1 MSELVTLGPWLRR
14 FLVEHIV
21 TERNLARNTRTSYRD
36 TFSLLLPFVSRN
48 LRKPVDRLAVR
59 DLTSV
64 LVLQFLAHI
73 EEDRGCSA
81 RTRNQRLAAI
91 RAFARFIG
99 SRDPAHVEWC
109 GHIRA
114 IASKKSTPTS
124 VGWLTRAEMEAMLA
138 VPDRKTRRGRSEY
151 ALLLFLYNT
160 GARVSE
166 ATHLKVRDLQIG
178 RGNGGHDLATLHGKG
193 GKTRQCPLW
202 PETERVLADE
212 STGRAGEDAVFISR
226 LGTPFTR
233 FGVYRLIERCAARV
247 PELAGR
253 MITPH
258 VIRHTTACHLVLA
271 GVDIN
276 TIRAWLG
283 HVSISTTNIYAEID
297 LTLKANAVALCEV
310 GQPRPARSWKADK
323 DLMAFLKSLS
333 GVILRRPPSSTLA
346 LSGAGRGATIA
357 LLKAGA
363 ALSGMTSLDRSGRP
377 RHAICHPVLAAPRRM
392 NRTPSCG
399 ASWMR
404 NVARSAPRPNACRS
418 SLKSLIRGDRA
429 SASMPAASARSVNA
443 ASAASPA
450 ASVSRAM

>member
-1 MSELVTLGPWLRR
+1 MPEHVTLGPWLRR
-14 FLVEHIV
+14 FLCEFIV
-21 TERNLARNTRTSYRD
+21 TERSLARNTRRSYRD
-36 TFSLLLPFVSRN
+36 TFSLLLPFVSRK

-59 DLTSV
+59 DLTSR
-64 LVLQFLAHI
+64 LLLQFLTHL
-73 EEDRGCSA
+73 EDDRGCSA

-109 GHIRA
+109 GHVRA
-114 IASKKSTPTS
+114 IESKKSMPPP

-138 VPDRKTRRGRSEY
+138 VPDRKTRRGRGEY

-166 ATHLKVRDLQIG
+166 ATQLRVRDLQIG
-178 RGNGGHDLATLHGKG
+178 SGNGGHDLAALHGKG

-202 PETERVLADE
+202 PETERVLAHQVF
-212 STGRAGEDAVFISR
+212 GRSVDDVVFVSR

-233 FGVYRLIERCAARV
+233 FGVYRLIERCAAQV
-247 PELAGR
+247 PELTDR
-253 MITPH
+253 TVTPH

-310 GQPRPARSWKADK
+310 GQTRPTCSWKEDK
-323 DLMAFLKSLS
+323 DLMSFLKSL
-333 GVILRRPPSSTLA
+333 
-346 LSGAGRGATIA
+346 
-357 LLKAGA
+357 
-363 ALSGMTSLDRSGRP
+363 
-377 RHAICHPVLAAPRRM
+377 
-392 NRTPSCG
+392 
-399 ASWMR
+399 
-404 NVARSAPRPNACRS
+404 
-418 SLKSLIRGDRA
+418 
-429 SASMPAASARSVNA
+429 
-443 ASAASPA
+443 
-450 ASVSRAM
+450 

>member
-1 MSELVTLGPWLRR
+1 MPDLVTLGPWLRR
-14 FLVEHIV
+14 FLVEYIV

-36 TFSLLLPFVSRN
+36 TFSLLLPFISRK

-59 DLTSV
+59 DLTSR
-64 LVLQFLAHI
+64 LVLQFLAHL
-73 EEDRGCSA
+73 EEVRGCSA

-114 IASKKSTPTS
+114 IASKKSMPTA
-124 VGWLTRAEMEAMLA
+124 VGWLTKLEMEAMLA
-138 VPDRKTRRGRSEY
+138 APDRTTKRGCSEY

-166 ATHLKVRDLQIG
+166 ATQMKVRDLQIG
-178 RGNGGHDLATLHGKG
+178 CKGGYDLATLHGKG

-212 STGRAGEDAVFISR
+212 INGREADDAVFVSR

-233 FGVYRLIERCAARV
+233 FGVYRLIERCAART

-253 MITPH
+253 TISPH

-283 HVSISTTNIYAEID
+283 HVSIGTTNIYAEID
-297 LTLKANAVALCEV
+297 LKQKANAVALCEV
-310 GQPRPARSWKADK
+310 GLPRSGRSWREDK
-323 DLMAFLKSLS
+323 DLMAFLKSL
-333 GVILRRPPSSTLA
+333 
-346 LSGAGRGATIA
+346 
-357 LLKAGA
+357 
-363 ALSGMTSLDRSGRP
+363 
-377 RHAICHPVLAAPRRM
+377 
-392 NRTPSCG
+392 
-399 ASWMR
+399 
-404 NVARSAPRPNACRS
+404 
-418 SLKSLIRGDRA
+418 
-429 SASMPAASARSVNA
+429 
-443 ASAASPA
+443 
-450 ASVSRAM
+450 

>member
-1 MSELVTLGPWLRR
+1 MPERESLGPWLRR
-14 FLVEHIV
+14 FLVEYIV

-36 TFSLLLPFVSRN
+36 TFSLLLPFVSRK
-48 LRKPVDRLAVR
+48 LRRPVDRLAVR
-59 DLTSV
+59 DLTSG
-64 LVLQFLAHI
+64 LVLKFLAHL
-73 EEDRGCSA
+73 EEDRGCSV

-91 RAFARFIG
+91 RAFARFVS

-114 IASKKSTPTS
+114 IASKKSMSPP
-124 VGWLTRAEMEAMLA
+124 VGWLTRTEMEAMLA
-138 VPDRKTRRGRSEY
+138 VPDRKTSRGRREY

-166 ATHLKVRDLQIG
+166 ATRLKVRDLKLG

-202 PETERVLADE
+202 PETERVLANEILDRE
-212 STGRAGEDAVFISR
+212 AEAPVFVSR
-226 LGTPFTR
+226 LGTQFTR

-253 MITPH
+253 TITPH

-310 GQPRPARSWKADK
+310 GQPRPGRTWKEDK
-323 DLMAFLKSLS
+323 DLMAFLKSL
-333 GVILRRPPSSTLA
+333 
-346 LSGAGRGATIA
+346 
-357 LLKAGA
+357 
-363 ALSGMTSLDRSGRP
+363 
-377 RHAICHPVLAAPRRM
+377 
-392 NRTPSCG
+392 
-399 ASWMR
+399 
-404 NVARSAPRPNACRS
+404 
-418 SLKSLIRGDRA
+418 
-429 SASMPAASARSVNA
+429 
-443 ASAASPA
+443 
-450 ASVSRAM
+450 

>member
-1 MSELVTLGPWLRR
+1 MPERESLGPWLRR
-14 FLVEHIV
+14 FLVEYIV

-36 TFSLLLPFVSRN
+36 TFSLLLPFVSRK
-48 LRKPVDRLAVR
+48 LRRPVDRLAVR
-59 DLTSV
+59 DLTSG
-64 LVLQFLAHI
+64 LVLKFLAHL
-73 EEDRGCSA
+73 EEDRGCSV

-91 RAFARFIG
+91 RAFARFVS

-114 IASKKSTPTS
+114 IASKKSMSPP
-124 VGWLTRAEMEAMLA
+124 VGWLTRTEMEAMLA
-138 VPDRKTRRGRSEY
+138 VPDRKTSRGRREY

-166 ATHLKVRDLQIG
+166 ATRLKVRDLKLG

-202 PETERVLADE
+202 PETERVLANEILDRE
-212 STGRAGEDAVFISR
+212 AEAPVFVSR
-226 LGTPFTR
+226 LGTQFTR

-253 MITPH
+253 TITPH

-310 GQPRPARSWKADK
+310 GQPRPGRTSKEDK
-323 DLMAFLKSLS
+323 DLMAFLKSL
-333 GVILRRPPSSTLA
+333 
-346 LSGAGRGATIA
+346 
-357 LLKAGA
+357 
-363 ALSGMTSLDRSGRP
+363 
-377 RHAICHPVLAAPRRM
+377 
-392 NRTPSCG
+392 
-399 ASWMR
+399 
-404 NVARSAPRPNACRS
+404 
-418 SLKSLIRGDRA
+418 
-429 SASMPAASARSVNA
+429 
-443 ASAASPA
+443 
-450 ASVSRAM
+450 

>member
-1 MSELVTLGPWLRR
+1 MREQTTLGPWLRR
-14 FLVEHIV
+14 FLSEYIV
-21 TERNLARNTRTSYRD
+21 TERNLARNTRSSYRD
-36 TFSLLLPFVSRN
+36 TFSLLLPFASRK
-48 LRKPVDRLAVR
+48 LRKSVDRLAVR
-59 DLTSV
+59 DLSST
-64 LVLQFLAHI
+64 LVLKFLAYL
-73 EEDRGCSA
+73 EEERGCSG

-109 GHIRA
+109 GHIRS
-114 IASKKSTPTS
+114 IASKKSVSQP
-124 VGWLTRAEMEAMLA
+124 VAWLTRAEMESMLA

-166 ATHLKVRDLQIG
+166 AVNLKVRDLHIG
-178 RGNGGHDLATLHGKG
+178 GGNGGHDLATLHGKG

-202 PETERVLADE
+202 PETENVLAPE
-212 STGRAGEDAVFISR
+212 ICGRAHDDAVFVSR

-247 PELAGR
+247 PELVGR
-253 MITPH
+253 TITPH

-310 GQPRPARSWKADK
+310 SESRPSRSWREDK
-323 DLMAFLKSLS
+323 NLMAFLKSL
-333 GVILRRPPSSTLA
+333 
-346 LSGAGRGATIA
+346 
-357 LLKAGA
+357 
-363 ALSGMTSLDRSGRP
+363 
-377 RHAICHPVLAAPRRM
+377 
-392 NRTPSCG
+392 
-399 ASWMR
+399 
-404 NVARSAPRPNACRS
+404 
-418 SLKSLIRGDRA
+418 
-429 SASMPAASARSVNA
+429 
-443 ASAASPA
+443 
-450 ASVSRAM
+450 